1 MSRSLAR
8 VPKLPSPQKRKTD
21 ALKRLHVTLEQ
32 LRSAPD
38 ITSILKETRGGITL
52 AIKALRFSQNNAV
65 KDFLKK
71 YDSISARDRESL
83 SIEAVA
89 ISVGVDI
96 RMLLG
101 EIMIAVREHSV
112 SRVKMI
118 AIASHPDV
126 IKSRV
131 RFAKEVGGY
140 RDRDALDT
148 MLGALPKPNAAT
160 FIDKV
165 FFGKPETES
174 KEADEDDDDE
184 SVTDEDYI
192 FPDASEIQERI
203 QPMRQRLLEGEK

>member
-1 MSRSLAR
+1 

>member
-1 MSRSLAR
+1 M
-8 VPKLPSPQKRKTD
+8 PKLPSPQKRKTD